1 MAEFKTEREAKE
13 YLAARIVEEAK
24 HGGTPLTEV
33 ERKML
38 YFTESGWTL
47 PDMMAV
53 NEEFERD
60 YDDDEYEQK
69 IGGLAAKIQAR
80 DAAESERDQPKWD
93 DAVVKLSEGCHY
105 LLILIDAAH
114 LPSGGSPRWKAL
126 KPWLPSL
133 DGGAKSDPTDLAR
146 LMVVAVI
153 ISAVLFL
160 CLLVAAML
168 KR

>member
-1 MAEFKTEREAKE
+1 VAEFKTEREAKD

-24 HGGTPLTEV
+24 REGTPLTEV

-38 YFTESGWTL
+38 YFSESGWTL

-60 YDDDEYEQK
+60 YDGEEYEQK
-69 IGGLAAKIQAR
+69 IGRLAAKIEAR
-80 DAAESERDQPKWD
+80 DAAESERDLAKWD
-93 DAVVKLSEGCHY
+93 DAVMKLSEGDHY

-114 LPSGGSPRWKAL
+114 LSGGGSRRWKAL

-133 DGGAKSDPTDLAR
+133 DGCAKSDPTDLAR